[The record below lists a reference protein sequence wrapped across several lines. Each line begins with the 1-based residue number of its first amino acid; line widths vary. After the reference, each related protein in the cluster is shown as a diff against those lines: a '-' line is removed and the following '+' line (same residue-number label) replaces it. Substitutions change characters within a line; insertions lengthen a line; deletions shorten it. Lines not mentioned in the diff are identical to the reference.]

1 MSIFHSHVAAPSPRR
16 RVLRERAES
25 VLKISTAL
33 LITFVAAA
41 VLLRAELY
49 LSGLSRIPSGVL
61 TAVEPD

>member
-1 MSIFHSHVAAPSPRR
+1 MSIFHGQVTAPSPR

-49 LSGLSRIPSGVL
+49 LSGLSGIPSGAL
-61 TAVEPD
+61 TAAEPD

>member
-1 MSIFHSHVAAPSPRR
+1 MSILHSHVTAPHR

-25 VLKISTAL
+25 ALKISTAL

-49 LSGLSRIPSGVL
+49 LSGLSRIPSDVL